1 MRNTTRRLKF
11 RVVLDVDS
19 SLTNEQVYK
28 IIDSHLDELTAKGAG
43 VEMYRYDLPR
53 RQELIT
59 NEG

>member
-28 IIDSHLDELTAKGAG
+28 TIDAHLDELTTKGAG
-43 VEMYRYDLPR
+43 IKMYRYDLPR